1 VTRSQI
7 QAEPAVDTASGIDT
21 NGIYPLVAFRRRM
34 RVGRHFMR
42 SAVGAGLKIRRHG
55 GRAFVTGA
63 DFLRFLEGQPEG
75 GGDE

>member
-1 VTRSQI
+1 MTRLRT
-7 QAEPAVDTASGIDT
+7 EVPLASDIGAGISAD
-21 NGIYPLVAFRRRM
+21 GIYPLAAFRGRM

-42 SAVGAGLKIRRHG
+42 SAVGAGLKVRRHG

>member
-1 VTRSQI
+1 MTRPHLE
-7 QAEPAVDTASGIDT
+7 APPASDIGAGISAD
-21 NGIYPLVAFRRRM
+21 GIYPLVAFRRRM

-42 SAVGAGLKIRRHG
+42 SAVGAGLKVRRQG